1 VNDWK
6 VIDKKLKSLIQK
18 NNLKK
23 SKNVEELQDLLN
35 KYVYGR
41 EQLQI
46 DGFAGEYTY
55 KGIKEYKFIRKYW
68 PKTSKVRINPSI
80 TYKLYQTRKMY
91 G

>member
-6 VIDKKLKSLIQK
+6 LIDKRIKQLLQKSK
-18 NNLKK
+18 FKE

-41 EQLQI
+41 DVLAL
-46 DGFAGEYTY
+46 DGSAGEYTY
-55 KGIKEYKFIRKYW
+55 KGIQEYKFVRKYW
-68 PKTSKVRINPSI
+68 PKSSKVRINPLV